1 MSTFVD
7 DQMSLVRLLEPSR
20 KSFLSSTDER
30 CFLKIMVFPPLFVDI
45 IIAFE
50 MFERIIIWT
59 LEEDRPQLNPKFN
72 SVWPETPQSI
82 RFPLIV
88 IKIGMTIRKA

>member
-1 MSTFVD
+1 
-7 DQMSLVRLLEPSR
+7 MSLVHLLEPSR

-30 CFLKIMVFPPLFVDI
+30 CFLKIMVFPPLFIDI

-50 MFERIIIWT
+50 MSERIIIWT
-59 LEEDRPQLNPKFN
+59 LEEDRPELNPKFAPL
-72 SVWPETPQSI
+72 WPEIPQSI
-82 RFPLIV
+82 RLPLIV